1 MRNKNDYLLP
11 TDSHNVRILSF
22 TFMEFTVL
30 LICFQITLVEWKNQ
44 KGLQEI
50 QFLKACKAYKEGGL
64 SRVLDLHFAAGEPSV
79 VNL

>member
-1 MRNKNDYLLP
+1 
-11 TDSHNVRILSF
+11 
-22 TFMEFTVL
+22 MEFTVL

-50 QFLKACKAYKEGGL
+50 QFLKACKEYKEGGL

-79 VNL
+79 VNLWNMFTDKQIASEIVY